1 MGAIRLDLL
10 GEPRLA
16 RDASTVALDTRKATA
31 LVAYLALAGPQ
42 RREALALLLW
52 PDSDA
57 EHGRGALRRTLSALR
72 TALAGEGL
80 LMAGTSVA
88 LDPAVQVD
96 AIQFRVL
103 LQQGSVE
110 ALEAAA
116 ALYRGELLTGFALR
130 DSEAFE
136 EWRAAEAGALRR
148 DLAAALEA
156 LVGRLANAGAHE
168 RALRH
173 ARRWLAEDPLN
184 ERAHR
189 ALMSLHAAHGD
200 RAAAVAQYRECVRL
214 LERELA
220 VTPLAETTALYRSVV
235 SEEHGHPRHLGA
247 SEDDAAAVATPSGGR
262 AAAIASPSGGAA
274 APPHL
279 PLVGRDAER
288 DALLAVASG
297 AARLVLIEGEAGI
310 GKSRLLDELVERVRA
325 RRGVALLSRCDPG
338 ARDLAYAPATD
349 WLRAALMDARANW
362 PASLPPAARGEAARL
377 LPELADATTTR
388 SDDAAGPPDVARAR
402 FLDALALAL
411 LEAVRGPVPGI
422 LALED
427 AQWADDATLDL
438 LRTLVY
444 RAASHPCA
452 IVVTIRPEDLAA
464 EHRLRAILAGAERDG
479 RLARVTLG
487 RLDGP
492 AVDRLVLSALPGA
505 APDLVARLREESEG
519 LPLFVIERLRALASS
534 AASDQE
540 RWALPRRIRDLAR
553 ARLAGLSET
562 ARQLAGAAA
571 VLGRGFEPELV
582 RAVSGRSDDE
592 AATALDEL
600 VARGVLRPAD
610 AGSAY
615 EFLHGR
621 IRDAVYE
628 EIGLG
633 RRRLLHRRAAEGIAG
648 RCRGQAERESAAAA
662 LARHYAAAG
671 LEGEAAEQH
680 AIAALRARALFATSE
695 AITHARA
702 ALALG
707 HPEAAAL
714 GQLVGEL
721 SLVAGR
727 YDDALEAFERAA
739 SLGGAVHRAE
749 AGIAAVHDRR
759 GAYALALHHHN
770 AAFAALPQSAP
781 PAEAAPL
788 LAAWALTAH
797 HAERGDEADALARR
811 ALAAAQVANEPRPL
825 AQAYNVAAV
834 VAAAGG
840 HLALARDQLGR
851 SLAAATLIPDPGP
864 RVAALNNLA
873 LLDRAGGD
881 MEDAAAL
888 TREALSLCVRMG
900 DRHREAMLRSNLAD
914 VLQLAGDTV
923 AAQAELRQ
931 ALLILAELG
940 SADAPETWAIV
951 EW

>member
-10 GEPRLA
+10 GEPRLE
-16 RDASTVALDTRKATA
+16 RDGSPVALDTRKATA
-31 LVAYLALAGPQ
+31 LLAYLALAGPQ

-88 LDPAVQVD
+88 LDAAVQVD
-96 AIQFRVL
+96 AIQFRL
-103 LQQGSVE
+103 LQQQGSVE

-116 ALYRGELLTGFALR
+116 ALHRGELLAGFALR

-168 RALRH
+168 PALRH

-189 ALMSLHAAHGD
+189 ALMSLHAARGD

-235 SEEHGHPRHLGA
+235 SEEHGHPGRLRA
-247 SEDDAAAVATPSGGR
+247 SEGGTAAVATPLGGPATPR
-262 AAAIASPSGGAA
+262 Q
-274 APPHL
+274 L

-288 DALLAVASG
+288 DAILAAASG

-325 RRGVALLSRCDPG
+325 RRGVALVSRCDPG

-349 WLRAALMDARANW
+349 WLRAALTDARAGW
-362 PASLPPAARGEAARL
+362 PASVPPAARGEAARL
-377 LPELADATTTR
+377 LPELADATTR

-438 LRTLVY
+438 LRTLIY

-464 EHRLRAILAGAERDG
+464 EHRLRTILAGAERDG
-479 RLARVTLG
+479 RLTRVTLG

-492 AVDRLVLSALPGA
+492 AVDRLVSSALPSA

-534 AASDQE
+534 EASDQE

-610 AGSAY
+610 SGSAY

-633 RRRLLHRRAAEGIAG
+633 RRRLLHRRAAEAIAR
-648 RCRGQAERESAAAA
+648 RCRGQAEREAAAAA

-671 LEGEAAEQH
+671 LEAEAAEQH
-680 AIAALRARALFATSE
+680 AIAARRSRALFATTES
-695 AITHARA
+695 ITHARA

-714 GQLVGEL
+714 GQMVGEL

-759 GAYALALHHHN
+759 GAYALALHHHT
-770 AAFAALPQSAP
+770 AAFAALPPSVP

-797 HAERGDEADALARR
+797 HAERRDEADALARR
-811 ALAAAQVANEPRPL
+811 ALGAAEVANEPRPL
-825 AQAYNVAAV
+825 AQARNVAAV

-840 HLALARDQLGR
+840 HVALARDHLGR

-864 RVAALNNLA
+864 RIAALNNLA
-873 LLDRAGGD
+873 LLDRAQGD
-881 MEDAAAL
+881 VEHAAAL

-914 VLQLAGDTV
+914 LLQLAGDTV

-940 SADAPETWAIV
+940 SSEAPETWAIV

>member
-10 GEPRLA
+10 GEPHLE
-16 RDASTVALDTRKATA
+16 RDGTRIALDTRKATA
-31 LVAYLALAGPQ
+31 LLAYLALAGPQ

-80 LMAGTSVA
+80 LTAGTAVT

-96 AIQFRVL
+96 AIQFRL
-103 LQQGSVE
+103 LRQQGSVE
-110 ALEAAA
+110 ALEAAV
-116 ALYRGELLTGFALR
+116 ALHRGELLAGFALR

-148 DLAAALEA
+148 ELTAALEA
-156 LVGRLANAGAHE
+156 LVERCADAGAHE
-168 RALRH
+168 PALLH
-173 ARRWLAEDPLN
+173 ARRWLTEDPLN

-189 ALMSLHAAHGD
+189 ALMSLHAARGD

-235 SEEHGHPRHLGA
+235 TEDHRHPGSLAA
-247 SEDDAAAVATPSGGR
+247 SEGGTAVVTPRGR
-262 AAAIASPSGGAA
+262 LPTPG
-274 APPHL
+274 HL
-279 PLVGRDAER
+279 PIVGRDAER
-288 DALLAVASG
+288 DALVAAASG
-297 AARLVLIEGEAGI
+297 AAQLILIEGEAGI
-310 GKSRLLDELVERVRA
+310 GKSRLLDELIERVRA
-325 RRGVALLSRCDPG
+325 RRGVALVSRCDPG
-338 ARDLAYAPATD
+338 ARDLAYAPAIE
-349 WLRAALMDARANW
+349 WLRAALMDARAGW
-362 PASLPPAARGEAARL
+362 PASLPSPVRGEAARL

-388 SDDAAGPPDVARAR
+388 SDDADGPPEVARAR

-411 LEAVRGPVPGI
+411 LEASGGPVTGI

-438 LRTLVY
+438 LRNLTY
-444 RAASHPCA
+444 RAVSHPCA
-452 IVVTIRPEDLAA
+452 IVVTTRPEDLAA
-464 EHRLRAILAGAERDG
+464 DHRLRTILAAAERHG

-492 AVDRLVLSALPGA
+492 AVDRLVSSALPSA
-505 APDLVARLREESEG
+505 APELLARLREESEG
-519 LPLFVIERLRALASS
+519 LPLLVIERLRALASN

-540 RWALPRRIRDLAR
+540 RWALPRRIRDLVQ

-600 VARGVLRPAD
+600 VARGVTRPAD
-610 AGSAY
+610 AGSGY
-615 EFLHGR
+615 EFMHGR
-621 IRDAVYE
+621 VRDAVYE

-633 RRRLLHRRAAEGIAG
+633 RRRLLHRRAAKAIAR
-648 RCRGQAERESAAAA
+648 RCRGQAERDAAAGA

-671 LEGEAAEQH
+671 LEAEAAEQH
-680 AIAALRARALFATSE
+680 AIAAGRARALFATTE

-707 HPEAAAL
+707 HPEAPTL
-714 GQLVGEL
+714 GQMVGEL
-721 SLVAGR
+721 ALVAGR

-739 SLGGAVHRAE
+739 SLGGGVHRAE

-759 GAYALALHHHN
+759 GAYALALHHHT

-797 HAERGDEADALARR
+797 HAEHRDEADTLSRR
-811 ALAAAQVANEPRPL
+811 ALAAAEVANDPRPL

-840 HLALARDQLGR
+840 HIALARDHLGR
-851 SLAAATLIPDPGP
+851 SLAAATLIEDPGP
-864 RVAALNNLA
+864 RIAALNNLA
-873 LLDRAGGD
+873 LLDRADGD
-881 MEDAAAL
+881 VAHAAAL

-914 VLQLAGDTV
+914 VLQLAGDTI

-940 SADAPETWAIV
+940 SSEAPETWAIV

>member
-1 MGAIRLDLL
+1 MGAIRLGLL
-10 GEPRLA
+10 GEPRLQ
-16 RDASTVALDTRKATA
+16 RDGTPVTLDTRKATA
-31 LVAYLALAGPQ
+31 LLAYLALAGPQ

-72 TALAGEGL
+72 TALNGQGVL
-80 LMAGTSVA
+80 TAGTSVA
-88 LDPAVQVD
+88 LDPAVEVD
-96 AIQFRVL
+96 AIQFRL
-103 LQQGSVE
+103 LQQQGSVQ
-110 ALEAAA
+110 ALEAAV
-116 ALYRGELLTGFALR
+116 ALHRGELLAGFALR
-130 DSEAFE
+130 DSETFE
-136 EWRAAEAGALRR
+136 EWRAVEAGALRR

-156 LVGRLANAGAHE
+156 LVGRLADAGAHE
-168 RALRH
+168 PALRH

-189 ALMSLHAAHGD
+189 ALISLHAAHGD

-220 VTPLAETTALYRSVV
+220 VTPLTETTALYRSVV
-235 SEEHGHPRHLGA
+235 TEDYGHAGGIRTSEGG
-247 SEDDAAAVATPSGGR
+247 AAAVAAPSGRPATPS
-262 AAAIASPSGGAA
+262 
-274 APPHL
+274 HL
-279 PLVGRDAER
+279 PIVGRDAER
-288 DALLAVASG
+288 DALLAAAGG
-297 AARLVLIEGEAGI
+297 AARLVVIEGEAGI
-310 GKSRLLDELVERVRA
+310 GKSRLLEELVERLRA

-349 WLRAALMDARANW
+349 WLRAALMDARAGW

-377 LPELADATTTR
+377 LPEIADPTTTR

-411 LEAVRGPVPGI
+411 LEAIRGPVPGI

-438 LRTLVY
+438 LRTLIY

-452 IVVTIRPEDLAA
+452 IVVTTRPEDLAA
-464 EHRLRAILAGAERDG
+464 GHRLRTILAGAERDG
-479 RLARVTLG
+479 RLTRVTLG

-492 AVDRLVLSALPGA
+492 AVDRLVSSALPSA
-505 APDLVARLREESEG
+505 APDLVTRLREESEG
-519 LPLFVIERLRALASS
+519 LPLLVIERLRALTSS

-540 RWALPRRIRDLAR
+540 RWALPPRIRDLAR
-553 ARLAGLSET
+553 TRLAGLSET
-562 ARQLAGAAA
+562 ARQLAAAAA

-582 RAVSGRSDDE
+582 RTVSGRSDEE

-633 RRRLLHRRAAEGIAG
+633 RRRLLHRRAAEGLAR
-648 RCRGQAERESAAAA
+648 RCRGQAEREAAAGA

-671 LEGEAAEQH
+671 LETEAAEQH
-680 AIAALRARALFATSE
+680 AIAAQRARALFATSE
-695 AITHARA
+695 AIAHARA

-714 GQLVGEL
+714 GQMIGEL
-721 SLVAGR
+721 ALLAGS
-727 YDDALEAFERAA
+727 YDEALEAFERAA
-739 SLGGAVHRAE
+739 SLGGAIHRAE

-759 GAYALALHHHN
+759 GAYALALHHHT
-770 AAFAALPQSAP
+770 AAFAALPPSAP

-797 HAERGDEADALARR
+797 HAERRDEADELGRR
-811 ALAAAQVANEPRPL
+811 ALAAAEAANEPRPL

-851 SLAAATLIPDPGP
+851 SLAAATLITDPGP
-864 RVAALNNLA
+864 RIAALNNLA

-881 MEDAAAL
+881 VEHAAVL
-888 TREALSLCVRMG
+888 TREALALCVRMG

-914 VLQLAGDTV
+914 VFQLAGDTA

-940 SADAPETWAIV
+940 TSDAAETWAIV